1 MQTNKEPDTVLICDG
16 LRTRTRPSLKQ
27 KLSLP
32 ASATTSAAADGS
44 GAVRWQPRAT
54 VAVPPRNCGV
64 II

>member
-32 ASATTSAAADGS
+32 ASATTSAADGS
-44 GAVRWQPRAT
+44 EAVLWQPRAT
-54 VAVPPRNCGV
+54 VTVPPRNCGV